1 MNGSVFADSTVS
13 NGSILPYAIIT
24 KPGNVFNGEA
34 AVDFPTLGTTG
45 ITAFTGYVNSI
56 LGSALLLYVFLA
68 VRSLMEA
75 LRG

>member
-1 MNGSVFADSTVS
+1 MSTLLWLNNSSRVIRSARNGV
-13 NGSILPYAIIT
+13 L
-24 KPGNVFNGEA
+24 
-34 AVDFPTLGTTG
+34 
-45 ITAFTGYVNSI
+45 VNSI